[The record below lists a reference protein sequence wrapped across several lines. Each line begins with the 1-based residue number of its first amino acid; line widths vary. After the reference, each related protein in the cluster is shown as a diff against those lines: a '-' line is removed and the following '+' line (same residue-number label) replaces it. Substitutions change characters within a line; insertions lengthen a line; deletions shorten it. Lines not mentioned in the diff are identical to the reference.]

1 MMMCDFDTQN
11 ENRRDKMLFLCI
23 VVAFLIWVASFS
35 LVNDDVHTTVLQGG
49 RRLRTE
55 DMNMDVTVE
64 VDMEVDMEVNME
76 VDMEVDWINDF
87 VPTAAP
93 SEMGM
98 GEADA
103 DHEDHEGHEG
113 DWMDDE
119 VQRTEE
125 YGSVG
130 QSVIHEEMVTDFMRA
145 EAEKRFYMHF
155 GFEYKKLFDKNGA
168 GAGIQI
174 VSKEAPTVALDGV
187 VPSGSL
193 VEAPTGSLVEAPTG
207 SLVEALSEYI
217 GDAPSGAPTE
227 YIGDV
232 PTGAPTEK

>member
-35 LVNDDVHTTVLQGG
+35 LVNDGVYETVLQEGRR

-55 DMNMDVTVE
+55 DMNMDVN
-64 VDMEVDMEVNME
+64 VDMNVDVNVDMNV
-76 VDMEVDWINDF
+76 EVDWINDF

-103 DHEDHEGHEG
+103 GHESHEGHEG

-174 VSKEAPTVALDGV
+174 VSKEAPTVALSGV

-193 VEAPTGSLVEAPTG
+193 VEAPTA
-207 SLVEALSEYI
+207 
-217 GDAPSGAPTE
+217 APTE

-232 PTGAPTEK
+232 PSEDRGGVVPTAAPTEDRGGVVPTGAPTEK

>member
-35 LVNDDVHTTVLQGG
+35 LVNDDVYTTVLQGG
-49 RRLRTE
+49 RRRRLRTE
-55 DMNMDVTVE
+55 DMNMD
-64 VDMEVDMEVNME
+64 MNMEVN
-76 VDMEVDWINDF
+76 VEVDWINDF

-103 DHEDHEGHEG
+103 GHEGHEG

-193 VEAPTGSLVEAPTG
+193 VEAPTTAPT
-207 SLVEALSEYI
+207 EYI

-232 PTGAPTEK
+232 PHSAPSGAPSEYIGDVPTDAPSEK

>member
-1 MMMCDFDTQN
+1 MMMMCDFDTQS

-23 VVAFLIWVASFS
+23 IVAFLVWVASFS
-35 LVNDDVHTTVLQGG
+35 LVNDDVHATVLQGGRG

-55 DMNMDVTVE
+55 DI
-64 VDMEVDMEVNME
+64 NME
-76 VDMEVDWINDF
+76 VEMDWINDF
-87 VPTAAP
+87 VPTGAP

-103 DHEDHEGHEG
+103 DADADEGHEG

-119 VQRTEE
+119 VQRAEE
-125 YGSVG
+125 YGLVG

-155 GFEYKKLFDKNGA
+155 GFEYKRLFEKNGA
-168 GAGIQI
+168 GSGIHI
-174 VSKEAPTVALDGV
+174 VSKEAPTVALSGV
-187 VPSGSL
+187 VPTGALSGG
-193 VEAPTGSLVEAPTG
+193 VVPTGALSGVVPTG
-207 SLVEALSEYI
+207 APSGVVPTGALS
-217 GDAPSGAPTE
+217 GVVPTGAPTE

-232 PTGAPTEK
+232 PTGAPSEK

>member
-1 MMMCDFDTQN
+1 MMMCDFETQS
-11 ENRRDKMLFLCI
+11 ENRRDKVLFLCI
-23 VVAFLIWVASFS
+23 IVAFLVWVASFS
-35 LVNDDVHTTVLQGG
+35 LVNNDVHETVLQGGRG

-55 DMNMDVTVE
+55 DI
-64 VDMEVDMEVNME
+64 NME
-76 VDMEVDWINDF
+76 MEMDWINDF
-87 VPTAAP
+87 VPTGAP

-103 DHEDHEGHEG
+103 DANA

-168 GAGIQI
+168 GSGIHI
-174 VSKEAPTVALDGV
+174 VSKEAPTVALSGV
-187 VPSGSL
+187 VP
-193 VEAPTGSLVEAPTG
+193 T
-207 SLVEALSEYI
+207 
-217 GDAPSGAPTE
+217 GAPTE

-232 PTGAPTEK
+232 PTGAPTEYIRDVPTGDPTVALSGVVPTGAPTEK